1 MKNSF
6 RLFAI
11 VMTMAVPAVA
21 MAVQPTEEI
30 RQMASNYYAYPYN
43 DSNAPKQT
51 PAPEGYRPFHIEH
64 YGRHGSRWHLY
75 ADKYKNAIEYLLPA
89 ERNDKLTPRGKEL
102 LAKLREIERESRGR
116 DGELTQLGARQ
127 HRGIARRMF
136 RNFPEVFSGRACV
149 NARSSVS
156 VRCILSMANELQE
169 LTAHN
174 PRLRVNSDASIA
186 DMWYIIYQDSVSKDA
201 AKLGREAL
209 GQYHKNHW
217 PSNSFI
223 EKLVTDRRFAKDSI
237 DIHKLRRSLMDVAFN
252 AQSHDD
258 MSAPYDIFSY
268 DDIYNTWLCSN
279 ANWFIDNG
287 NSRLTDGLAPY
298 SQRYLLNNII
308 LSADTAVISGKPGAN
323 LRFGH
328 EVVVLPLAV
337 LMELGDYGQEIN
349 DLEEVAEK
357 WRNYEIFPMAGN
369 IQLVF
374 YKPVSVEGPVLV
386 KALLNER
393 EMKLP
398 TDDQS
403 MYPYYKWNELRGYYQ
418 EKLQRVPL

>member
-1 MKNSF
+1 MKNS
-6 RLFAI
+6 LKILAI
-11 VMTMAVPAVA
+11 A
-21 MAVQPTEEI
+21 MAMVAPSVSYAVQQTEEI

-43 DSNAPKQT
+43 DSNAPKLT
-51 PAPEGYRPFHIEH
+51 SAPEGYHPFHIEH

-75 ADKYKNAIEYLLPA
+75 ADKYKKTIEYLLPA

-102 LAKLREIERESRGR
+102 LAQLREIEKDSRGR

-127 HRGIARRMF
+127 HRGIARRMY
-136 RNFPEVFSGRACV
+136 RNFPDVFSGCAYV

-174 PRLRVNSDASIA
+174 PQLSVNSDASIA
-186 DMWYIIYQDSVSKDA
+186 DMWYIIYQDSVSKNA

-209 GQYHKNHW
+209 GEYHKNHW

-223 EKLVTDRRFAKDSI
+223 DNLVTDRRFAKDSI
-237 DIHKLRRSLMDVAFN
+237 DIHKLRRSLMDIAFN
-252 AQSHDD
+252 AQSHDG
-258 MSAPYDIFSY
+258 MPAPYDIFSR
-268 DDIYNTWLCSN
+268 DDIYKTWLCNN

-308 LSADTAVISGKPGAN
+308 LSADTAVASGNPGAN

-328 EVVVLPLAV
+328 EVVVLPLVV

-349 DLEEVAEK
+349 NLEEVAEK

-369 IQLVF
+369 VQLVF
-374 YKPVSVEGPVLV
+374 YKPESNRGPILV
-386 KALLNER
+386 KALLNEQ

-398 TDDQS
+398 VDDQS
-403 MYPYYKWNELRGYYQ
+403 MYPYYKWNELKDYYLK
-418 EKLQRVPL
+418 KLQRVPL